1 MNKLPGKKLL
11 AAGIVLAM
19 SQMAIVQAQA
29 ADVPSGVTLAA
40 KQELVKGNG
49 GEVQSLDPHKIEG
62 NPESNVSYDLLEG
75 LAIVNTDGKVVPGVA
90 ESWENKDG
98 KVWTFHLRKNALWSN
113 GAPVT
118 AQDFVYSWRRL
129 VNPKTASPY
138 ASYLQYGHVENVD
151 DIIAG
156 KKSPDQLGIKALD
169 DHTLQVTLTSSV
181 PFFDQLLTYAA
192 LSPVYPP
199 VVEKY
204 GDQWTLPQHW
214 VGNGA
219 YTLQTHIVNEKIVVV
234 RNPKYWDNAHTV
246 INKVTFLPIDSEVND
261 VNRFY
266 SADGSDISYNNLP
279 IELFRKLKQDHP
291 KDLHVDPYLCT
302 YFYELNNKAA
312 PFNDVRVRTAIKL
325 GLDRD
330 IVVNKVLAQGQT
342 PAYSLTVPATN
353 GIDVTKPAWFN
364 ETQAQRNAEAKK
376 LLQEAGYGPGHPLTF
391 TLLYNTSDLHKK
403 LAIAAASIWKKNLG
417 VNVVLENQEW
427 KTYLDTRHQG
437 TYQMSRAGWCA
448 DYNEPS
454 SFLNTM
460 QTGDSNNTAFYSD
473 AAFDQALKDAAN
485 ASDAAKRA
493 SDYQKAE
500 QIMDKDS
507 AIVPVFYYANTR
519 LVKTYVGGYTGK
531 DPLDHMY
538 DKNLY
543 IIKH

>member
-1 MNKLPGKKLL
+1 MSKLPGKRLL

-19 SQMAIVQAQA
+19 SQMAIQQVQA
-29 ADVPSGVTLAA
+29 ADVPAGVTLAA
-40 KQELVKGNG
+40 KQELIKGNG

-62 NPESNVSYDLLEG
+62 SPESNVSYDLLEG
-75 LAIVNTDGKVVPGVA
+75 LAVVGTEGKVIPGVA

-156 KKSPDQLGIKALD
+156 KKSPDQLGVKALD
-169 DHTLQVTLTSSV
+169 DHTLQVTLTTSV

-219 YTLQTHIVNEKIVVV
+219 YTLQSHIVNEKIVVV

-266 SADGSDISYNNLP
+266 SANGSDVTYNNLP

-302 YFYELNNKAA
+302 YFYELNNKSA

-342 PAYSLTVPATN
+342 AAYSLTDPATN
-353 GIDVTKPAWFN
+353 GIDVTKPAWFT

-403 LAIAAASIWKKNLG
+403 LAIAAASLWKKNLG

-427 KTYLDTRHQG
+427 KTYLDSRHQG
-437 TYQMSRAGWCA
+437 TYQMARAGWCA

-454 SFLNTM
+454 AFLNTM

-473 AAFDQALKDAAN
+473 TAFDQVLKDAIN
-485 ASDAAKRA
+485 ASDAAQRA

-500 QIMDKDS
+500 QILDKDS

-531 DPLDHMY
+531 DPLDHVY

>member
-1 MNKLPGKKLL
+1 MRSSPNKKKLT
-11 AAGIVLAM
+11 AGILLAI
-19 SQMAIVQAQA
+19 SQLGVISAHA
-29 ADVPSGVTLAA
+29 ADVPQGVTLAA
-40 KQELVKGNG
+40 KQEIIRGNG

-62 NPESNVSYDLLEG
+62 SPESYVSYDLLEG
-75 LAIVNTDGKVVPGVA
+75 LAIVNTQGKVVPGVA

-98 KVWTFHLRKNALWSN
+98 KVWTFHLRKNAQWSN

-156 KKSPDQLGIKALD
+156 KKTPDQLGVKALD
-169 DHTLQVTLTSSV
+169 DHTLQVTLTKSV
-181 PFFDQLLTYAA
+181 PFFDQLLVYPA

-219 YTLQTHIVNEKIVVV
+219 YTLQDHIVNERIVVV

-266 SADGSDISYNNLP
+266 SAGGSDMSYNNLP
-279 IELFRKLKQDHP
+279 IELFRKLKKDNPQ
-291 KDLHVDPYLCT
+291 DLHVDPYLCT
-302 YFYELNNKAA
+302 YFYELNNKKA
-312 PFNDVRVRTAIKL
+312 PFDDARVRTAIKL

-330 IVVNKVLAQGQT
+330 IIVNKVLAQGQT
-342 PAYSLTVPATN
+342 PAYSLTNPATQ
-353 GIDVTKPAWFN
+353 GIDVTQPAWYK
-364 ETQAQRNAEAKK
+364 ETQAQRNEQAKK

-417 VNVVLENQEW
+417 VNVQLENQEW
-427 KTYLDTRHQG
+427 KTYLDSRHQG
-437 TYQMSRAGWCA
+437 AYQMSRAGWCG

-454 SFLNTM
+454 AFLNTM

-473 AAFDQALKDAAN
+473 AAFDQALKDASN
-485 ASDAAKRA
+485 ATDSSQRA

-500 QIMDKDS
+500 QILDKDS
-507 AIVPVFYYANTR
+507 GIVPVFYYASTR
-519 LVKTYVGGYTGK
+519 LVKPYVGGYTGK
-531 DPLDHMY
+531 DPLDHIY